1 MLLTKQS
8 NWQMFELCTIQSIFM
23 GRRESFVMPAKCS
36 MSTGN
41 DLMSCPYPAS
51 AISAK
56 WSHCSIIIWDIQ
68 VPYYQSCLRSGTKS
82 HLVTATVCLKG
93 NSIQLGKRREKLINS
108 HKTKTDR
115 ERSKRHKIHSQR
127 TRTWR
132 QSKRDKNRL
141 KERPAQNN
149 KGWKDGG
156 NHKRRQE
163 VT

>member
-68 VPYYQSCLRSGTKS
+68 VPYYQSRLRSGTNS
-82 HLVTATVCLKG
+82 NLVTATVCLKG
-93 NSIQLGKRREKLINS
+93 NSIQHGRRTLKLVIS
-108 HKTKTDR
+108 HR
-115 ERSKRHKIHSQR
+115 EREEQETTDSQR
-127 TRTWR
+127 RRTWRR
-132 QSKRDKNRL
+132 QSKRDKKNIY
-141 KERPAQNN
+141 
-149 KGWKDGG
+149 WKRDQ
-156 NHKRRQE
+156 HKRRGGKS
-163 VT
+163 